1 MVVIHKDANISREN
15 FFEILQ
21 KNQGVVIFKF
31 GATWCRP
38 CTMIEPFIEQRLKKI
53 DDRVTYITL
62 DVDEA
67 FDLYGFLQSKK
78 MVSGIP
84 AILAYAKGNTN
95 YASDYCVIS
104 SSKNQVNAFFDQ
116 VEAKLKEL

>member
-1 MVVIHKDANISREN
+1 MVVVHKDANISREN

-78 MVSGIP
+78 MVNGIP

-95 YASDYCVIS
+95 YASDCCVIS
-104 SSKNQVNAFFDQ
+104 SSKNEVNAFFDQ

>member
-1 MVVIHKDANISREN
+1 MVVVHKDANISREN

-21 KNQGVVIFKF
+21 KNEGIVIFKF

-38 CTMIEPFIEQRLKKI
+38 CKIAEPFINARLKNI

-62 DVDEA
+62 NVDDA

-84 AILAYAKGNTN
+84 AVLAYTKGNTN
-95 YASDYCVIS
+95 YVSDFAVASCKDTEI
-104 SSKNQVNAFFDQ
+104 NAFFDQ